1 MSDIEDDW
9 REPEL
14 QPGADVGAVTRRAP
28 PIFTLTKTT
37 NTFSSRHHIRVFDP
51 ALRYD
56 GVTVLT
62 ASSTQ
67 DIGIAFS
74 SKQKTFIHVIDQY
87 IDNERSKVVNDLE
100 FTGCVQAM
108 ELVPRPWAPQ
118 DAYNSTGDRLRTDG
132 AIAVLRIGDCSHPR
146 TTPDGKASPP
156 SRFERITRD
165 TMLTLRN
172 DVWRGNVGYQ
182 SVTGTIWLR
191 NYLVHKDD
199 LKPETGAWQKSDVS
213 GAEFKGA
220 GSVPTSLQPSARIG
234 GSPTREIT
242 PAPTEASAEGSHRWD
257 PPRYEIA
264 LQGGYLNYPTTRFES
279 VGAFL
284 VPESPDAPT
293 WDVGFRDAING
304 GWSAG
309 ISFTANTWR
318 WVSNEF
324 GYHYQRGKLL
334 ISTYFADLGAEN
346 EEGTFLP
353 NRHGACRV
361 GDETVRVQRSCARP
375 AARVAVAALCRDRTG
390 TRVDLPSRQPYQKSA
405 RAFQSRTAKCGRAG
419 GCI

>member
-1 MSDIEDDW
+1 
-9 REPEL
+9 
-14 QPGADVGAVTRRAP
+14 
-28 PIFTLTKTT
+28 
-37 NTFSSRHHIRVFDP
+37 
-51 ALRYD
+51 
-56 GVTVLT
+56 
-62 ASSTQ
+62 
-67 DIGIAFS
+67 
-74 SKQKTFIHVIDQY
+74 
-87 IDNERSKVVNDLE
+87 
-100 FTGCVQAM
+100 
-108 ELVPRPWAPQ
+108 
-118 DAYNSTGDRLRTDG
+118 
-132 AIAVLRIGDCSHPR
+132 
-146 TTPDGKASPP
+146 
-156 SRFERITRD
+156 
-165 TMLTLRN
+165 MLTLRN

-182 SVTGTIWLR
+182 GVTGTIWLR

-220 GSVPTSLQPSARIG
+220 GSAPTDLQPSARIG

-318 WVSNEF
+318 WVSSEF

-346 EEGTFLP
+346 EEGTFP
-353 NRHGACRV
+353 PIDTAPV
-361 GDETVRVQRSCARP
+361 GLVTRQFEYNVLVHARP
-375 AARVAVAALCRDRTG
+375 PESRWRPYVAIGPALELISLADSPIKKAPAPFNLGLRNVGELVAAFDAGSTPALDG
-390 TRVDLPSRQPYQKSA
+390 GGIYELGLQYGAGVKFRVHPRITLLADFRETWAKNPEFLRSGYTASYFLLEDYTPRNFFSTSSTSSFRQQ
-405 RAFQSRTAKCGRAG
+405 RFTLGFAFTF
-419 GCI
+419 